1 MLSFILRRLFH
12 AIPLLLLI
20 CLFTFLLIDLAPGD
34 FLSQMSLDPQVSK
47 KAIEA
52 MRVKFGLDRPWY
64 VQYLLWL
71 KNVLL
76 EFDFGHSFSYKIP
89 VFSLIKTRLANT
101 LILTLTAALIT
112 WLVAIPFGVLAAWK
126 KDSSLDRGL
135 SFVSYVGLSTPEV
148 LSALLLLLLAAR
160 TGLFPT
166 GGMRSIDHDSLSAAG
181 KFIDILHH
189 LALPALV
196 LGIVPVASR
205 MRQMRANLIE
215 ALGSDYVTFARA
227 KGLPERTVVLRHALR
242 GALNPM
248 VTLFGYTVASLLSG
262 SLLVEV
268 VMSWPGL
275 GRLTVESL
283 RAQDLYL
290 TMGAVLTSSIML
302 IIGNLLADV
311 LLAMLDP
318 RTREK

>member
-1 MLSFILRRLFH
+1 MLSFILRRLCH
-12 AIPLLLLI
+12 AVPLLLLI

-34 FLSQMSLDPQVSK
+34 FLSQMSLDPQVSRRT
-47 KAIEA
+47 IEA

-76 EFDFGHSFSYKIP
+76 EFDFGHSFSYKVP
-89 VFSLIKTRLANT
+89 VFSLIKARLTNT
-101 LILTLTAALIT
+101 LLLTVTATLIT
-112 WLVAIPFGVLAAWK
+112 WLIAVPCGVLAAWR
-126 KDSSLDRGL
+126 KDTALDRGL
-135 SFVSYVGLSTPEV
+135 SFVSYVGLSMPEV
-148 LSALLLLLLAAR
+148 LSALLLLLFAAR

-166 GGMRSIDHDSLSAAG
+166 GGMRSIDHESLSAAG
-181 KFIDILHH
+181 KFFDLLRHI
-189 LALPALV
+189 ALPALV
-196 LGIVPVASR
+196 LGIVPIASR

-227 KGLPERTVVLRHALR
+227 KGLPERTVVLGHALR

-248 VTLFGYTVASLLSG
+248 VTLFGYTIASLLSG

-268 VMSWPGL
+268 VISWPGL

-290 TMGAVLTSSIML
+290 TMGAVLTSSVML
-302 IIGNLLADV
+302 IFGNLLADL
-311 LLAMLDP
+311 LLAVLDP
-318 RTREK
+318 RIRER

>member
-1 MLSFILRRLFH
+1 MLAFILRRLLH

-20 CLFTFLLIDLAPGD
+20 CLFSFLLIDLAPGD
-34 FLSQMSLDPQVSK
+34 FLSQMSLDPQVSRST
-47 KAIEA
+47 IES

-64 VQYLLWL
+64 MQYLLWL
-71 KNVLL
+71 RNVLL
-76 EFDFGHSFSYKIP
+76 DLDFGHSFSYKIP
-89 VFSLIKTRLANT
+89 VFTLIKARLVNT
-101 LILTLTAALIT
+101 LILTLAAALIT
-112 WLVAIPFGVLAAWK
+112 WLIAVPFGILAAWR
-126 KDSSLDRGL
+126 KDTGLDKGL
-135 SFVSYVGLSTPEV
+135 SFLSYVGLSTPEV
-148 LSALLLLLLAAR
+148 LSALLLLFLAAR

-166 GGMRSIDHDSLSAAG
+166 GGMRSIDHETLSALG
-181 KFIDILHH
+181 KLLDILHH

-215 ALGSDYVTFARA
+215 SLSSDYVTFARA
-227 KGLPERTVVLRHALR
+227 KGLPERIVILRHALP

-283 RAQDLYL
+283 RTQDLYL
-290 TMGAVLTSSIML
+290 TMGAVLTSSFML
-302 IIGNLLADV
+302 IIGNLIADV
-311 LLAMLDP
+311 LLAALDP
-318 RTREK
+318 RIREK